1 MNNIY
6 KQSRSDWLKFPV
18 KSTRL
23 RKAGKKRFEV
33 HKNQHNV
40 LLYPDTPSEKKSSYL
55 NVPNSSKTP
64 QPQRVKRFIK
74 LEPLENAFYM
84 KRLKEKETELSV
96 IKGLYKATTHKL
108 LEYEKKIMLS
118 SRVRPAED
126 ISDFG
131 IRRSGRTPDLKRNN
145 YLDMAGHPAFVQ
157 PKYTKS
163 NPKIVLSNPI
173 TGIAPR
179 YEDINSSF

>member
-18 KSTRL
+18 KPTQL

-40 LLYPDTPSEKKSSYL
+40 LLYPDSSSEIKNSYL
-55 NVPNSSKTP
+55 DVENSSKTP
-64 QPQRVKRFIK
+64 QPQRVKRFTK
-74 LEPLENAFYM
+74 LEPLESAFYV

-96 IKGLYKATTHKL
+96 IKDLYKATTHKL
-108 LEYEKKIMLS
+108 LEYEKKIILS
-118 SRVRPAED
+118 SRIRPAEE
-126 ISDFG
+126 ISDLG
-131 IRRSGRTPDLKRNN
+131 IRRGGRTPDLKRNN
-145 YLDMAGHPAFVQ
+145 YLGMAGHPAFVQ
-157 PKYTKS
+157 PKYTKCK
-163 NPKIVLSNPI
+163 PKIVLSNPI